1 MRVSDR
7 CPMSRRN
14 TWESYRQIAT
24 QTASPNQLVL
34 MLYDGAIRFLERARL
49 GFLEEDPLEYNRT
62 VNNNVLRAQ
71 DIINELNRSL
81 DMSKGGEFSANMRR
95 LYTYLDRRL
104 QESNERKD
112 EEAIKEVINRVT
124 VLRDAWAQMLESQ
137 KAVRTPVAASDSLS
151 ACI

>member
-1 MRVSDR
+1 
-7 CPMSRRN
+7 
-14 TWESYRQIAT
+14 
-24 QTASPNQLVL
+24 
-34 MLYDGAIRFLERARL
+34 
-49 GFLEEDPLEYNRT
+49 
-62 VNNNVLRAQ
+62 
-71 DIINELNRSL
+71 
-81 DMSKGGEFSANMRR
+81 MSKGGEFSTNMRR

-151 ACI
+151 ACV

>member
-1 MRVSDR
+1 MT
-7 CPMSRRN
+7 RRN

-62 VNNNVLRAQ
+62 INNNVLRAQ

-81 DMSKGGEFSANMRR
+81 DMSKGGEFSTNMRR

-112 EEAIKEVINRVT
+112 EEAVKEVINRVT

-137 KAVRTPVAASDSLS
+137 KTVRTPVAASDSLS
-151 ACI
+151 ACV

>member
-1 MRVSDR
+1 MT
-7 CPMSRRN
+7 RRN

-81 DMSKGGEFSANMRR
+81 DMSKGGEFSSNMRR

-112 EEAIKEVINRVT
+112 EKAIKEVINRVT

-137 KAVRTPVAASDSLS
+137 KANRTGVAASDSLS
-151 ACI
+151 ACV